1 MLFRSGTIK
10 DGWLN
15 TGDIARI
22 DGDGFVFLVD
32 RAKDMVIRGG
42 ENVYCSE
49 VEAAIYNHDA
59 IAEAIVFGVPD
70 ERLGEEVAAA
80 VLLKPGMSVTEDELR
95 TFLLSSIA
103 KFKVP
108 SKIWFRT
115 EPIPRNANGKFLKRE
130 VRKELIGE

>member
-1 MLFRSGTIK
+1 
-10 DGWLN
+10 
-15 TGDIARI
+15 
-22 DGDGFVFLVD
+22 
-32 RAKDMVIRGG
+32 
-42 ENVYCSE
+42 
-49 VEAAIYNHDA
+49 VEAAIYNHAA
-59 IAEAIVFGVPD
+59 IAEAIVFGSPD

-80 VLLKPGMSVTEDELR
+80 VLLKPGTSLTEDELR
-95 TFLLSSIA
+95 GFLLSSLA